1 MDRVDKGFKDRMKK
15 TQAIR
20 MLGTGMDVGELNDY
34 AHEICMLLL
43 LNIFRREITDNSYRS
58 RQDLISIVY
67 QITRDMNIDS
77 SRSNIERLVD
87 GVIWYKDPKNQ
98 EPFRCKIYNE
108 ETSKHETYKFK
119 YLKVDKEHTEWEK
132 GGQSIYMLTEV
143 SQEIVFLT
151 REILEEFGFDLEQFY
166 TLQLIKTGNFN
177 KAQGSVDNLIMR
189 VRTLIKREKEYKE
202 DIIRNPQVIFF
213 DKKRDKKRTQEEIK
227 RQFEEEQRIF
237 DDMFLWK
244 DRVESFPEEQ
254 RSDADLVF
262 EKLERA
268 RIMHNRLA
276 KLVVQNM
283 AYEVEIR
290 VKYPETFWSTSNIS
304 FKKDIWQNLI
314 LKDGLPELDIL
325 ENILNPLFS
334 PNVEFI
340 YPLDWA
346 WEEQRLKRKLDFDEV
361 ALDLIIDDEFVIEE
375 INWELTIDLWK
386 YIFDEFLEKG
396 RFSITQLQNIRPE
409 EKSRWLSQSINI
421 DIFMMFVITDIKLEL
436 SDNIDYDE
444 KIDEALE
451 LFRRLC
457 SHDQKYK
464 KLIGKKVLSRL
475 NDSDPPLKWDGL
487 FISPYELYIEG
498 EF

>member
-1 MDRVDKGFKDRMKK
+1 MDRVDKDFKERLKK
-15 TQAIR
+15 TQAVR
-20 MLGTGMDVGELNDY
+20 MLGTGMDVGELNEY
-34 AHEICMLLL
+34 AHEICLLLL
-43 LNIFRREITDNSYRS
+43 LNIFRREITDNSNRS

-67 QITRDMNIDS
+67 GITKDMNINS
-77 SRSNIERLVD
+77 SRENIERLVD

-98 EPFRCKIYNE
+98 DPFRCRIFNE
-108 ETSKHETYKFK
+108 ETGKHEIYKFK
-119 YLKVDKEHTEWEK
+119 YLKVDKEHTHWEK

-177 KAQGSVDNLIMR
+177 KAQSSVDNLIMR
-189 VRTLIKREKEYKE
+189 VRTLIKREREYKE

-213 DKKRDKKRTQEEIK
+213 DKNRDKKRSQEEIK
-227 RQFEEEQRIF
+227 RQFEEEQKIF

-244 DRVESFPEEQ
+244 ERIDTFPEEE
-254 RSDADLVF
+254 RIDANHVF

-268 RIMHNRLA
+268 RIMHNHLA
-276 KLVVQNM
+276 KLVVQNL

-314 LKDGLPELDIL
+314 LKKGLPRLDIL

-334 PNVEFI
+334 PEIEFI

-346 WEEQRLKRKLDFDEV
+346 WEEQRLKRKLDFDEI
-361 ALDLIIDDEFVIEE
+361 ALDAIIEDEFIVEE
-375 INWELTIDLWK
+375 INWELVIDLWK
-386 YIFDEFLEKG
+386 DIFYELLKKG
-396 RFSITQLQNIRPE
+396 CFSITKLQNINPE

-421 DIFMMFVITDIKLEL
+421 DIFMMFVITDIDLEI
-436 SDNIDYDE
+436 SVEADYDGE
-444 KIDEALE
+444 VDEALE

-457 SHDQKYK
+457 EYDEKYK
-464 KLIGKKVLSRL
+464 KLIGKKVLSRI
-475 NDSDPPLKWDGL
+475 NYNNPPLKWDDL

-498 EF
+498 ES